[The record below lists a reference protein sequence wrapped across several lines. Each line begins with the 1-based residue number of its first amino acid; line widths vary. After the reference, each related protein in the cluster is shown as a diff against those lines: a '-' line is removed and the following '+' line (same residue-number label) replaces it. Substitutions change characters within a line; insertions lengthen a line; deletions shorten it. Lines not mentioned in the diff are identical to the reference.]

1 MKAWYDDI
9 DAATL
14 QRIKTYSA
22 FNDAKSKNLMMQTM
36 YEYREK
42 EIQDFKE
49 TNHELAET
57 CIARKKRIAEL
68 EKENA
73 ELKEKLYGSRLY
85 AVNEK
90 LNADILLLEKLNKEQ
105 KEHIKTLEDR
115 CESIKDTDT
124 MDFGENLDEC
134 AKELEEANKAKEWH
148 YVKDELPISDKDRF
162 YFVVDKWNLPMIA
175 RFYEE
180 VWSNL
185 TVIDDVIAWKEIV
198 LPELP
203 KESE

>member
-1 MKAWYDDI
+1 MAKDKMKAWYDDI

-22 FNDAKSKNLMMQTM
+22 FNDATSKNLMMQTM

-73 ELKEKLYGSRLY
+73 ELKDKNKALEQYADLADAKVDEVKSKLP
-85 AVNEK
+85 
-90 LNADILLLEKLNKEQ
+90 
-105 KEHIKTLEDR
+105 
-115 CESIKDTDT
+115 
-124 MDFGENLDEC
+124 
-134 AKELEEANKAKEWH
+134 KAKEIILKL
-148 YVKDELPISDKDRF
+148 YNAGRDVLMCRNEELAYTRLDNAINDKRIEQF
-162 YFVVDKWNLPMIA
+162 LK
-175 RFYEE
+175 E
-180 VWSNL
+180 V
-185 TVIDDVIAWKEIV
+185 
-198 LPELP
+198 
-203 KESE
+203 SE